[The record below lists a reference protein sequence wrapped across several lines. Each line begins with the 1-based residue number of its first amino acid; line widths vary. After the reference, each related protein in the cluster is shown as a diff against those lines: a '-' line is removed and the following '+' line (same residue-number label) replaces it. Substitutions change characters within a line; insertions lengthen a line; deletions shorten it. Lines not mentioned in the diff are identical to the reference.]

1 MKVQTGRTCA
11 WAVTA
16 CLIAGTG
23 LTVPLRARAD
33 VVQYTV
39 TTKVTSITIPETK
52 NGNGAEVAFT
62 ITNKTSIFET
72 YAGQGF
78 TVIPSPVCFL
88 IACDPT
94 DDFDATVIAPPV
106 PSPIDPK
113 SSLTVKV
120 LLTPP
125 KEDDDPTDK
134 VGGQWILTFSP
145 SVKLGFG
152 PGSLPPAD
160 GMPSAASIFVHITDT
175 PEPSLLVP
183 LGVLV
188 LIGLCASQRR
198 KTLYNRICFVFLL
211 PPWRQRPYW
220 PKAPSV

>member
-1 MKVQTGRTCA
+1 MTAAKRRQYAR
-11 WAVTA
+11 AVTA
-16 CLIAGTG
+16 FLITGIG
-23 LTVPLRARAD
+23 LTVPPRARAD
-33 VVQYTV
+33 VVDYTV

-62 ITNKTSIFET
+62 ITNKLNIFET

-78 TVIPSPVCFL
+78 TVIPDPLCSF
-88 IACDPT
+88 IGCDPD
-94 DDFDATVIAPPV
+94 DDFTATVIAPPV

-120 LLTPP
+120 LLQPP

-134 VGGQWILTFSP
+134 VGGRWILTFSP

-152 PGSLPPAD
+152 PGSLPPAT
-160 GMPSAASIFVHITDT
+160 GMPSAASILVHITDT
-175 PEPSLLVP
+175 PEPSMLVP
-183 LGVLV
+183 LGVLA
-188 LIGLCASQRR
+188 LIGLCFSRR
-198 KTLYNRICFVFLL
+198 RETLYNRICLVFLL
-211 PPWRQRPYW
+211 PPWRQRRYS